1 MNLQE
6 SIKKILKEEVFESDE
21 SRQERKFTK
30 LLNNIEE
37 YINSNSYDSVV
48 RVMVDYDE
56 VMDDVI
62 VNIFFDAEHAVKLG
76 GGINSVIKKSGKKIM
91 EDLSV
96 FPFDFKYHIHFE
108 KPQLNESLIKENK
121 DQTKLIKGIIDSS
134 DIFDYKHFCGFDII
148 TPEERSD
155 QYNFLNK
162 NKIPYLIKVYFVGG
176 PNSEVWPRTQA
187 IRNKELDLMEELHEY
202 IKSFVPFNIEIM
214 GSHVNSCDGYKK
226 LMKRKYTTDDLQ
238 ESIRRILREEDR
250 YDDKVGKTFWFE
262 YHCYESPESCDAEI
276 WYRSHQKVKVIGVS
290 EWSYDDKEWRQE
302 DGNPRVYLV
311 EWEDG
316 FQYDVFEDEL
326 MESPNEFYRP
336 SPPKRKIQE
345 SIRRVLREE
354 DYSPAGK
361 EIIPNSIIVHKS
373 NPMFRDKIMEQGLKV
388 RAGECYK
395 IFVGYGVKCKP
406 AIFATNSTNKRAWFD
421 STYDDDIW
429 FIDTRMIPDV
439 KWYKDR
445 HFESTKKHIVTF
457 QDIPKEA
464 IILKYEGTGSGDVE
478 KWDKDSPNIVRESIK
493 KVLKEETEGIDSFL
507 DEISSKHNMSDELK
521 DFVKQFIEESDCKRI
536 NFSRFKMG
544 VMGLALE
551 SGVLINSVALNHP
564 LPFLLFLIFH
574 EVAHQYQFKKYG
586 EDVMYDCY
594 LGEISEREAAEFMK
608 HTEEVADDFAFR
620 KIRQLQKLNLI
631 GPYTPPQMYKDVPIQ
646 QITMMI
652 NNYREDMRRKNIDS
666 PKKVSEYF
674 YNMVKSEL

>member
-6 SIKKILKEEVFESDE
+6 
-21 SRQERKFTK
+21 
-30 LLNNIEE
+30 N
-37 YINSNSYDSVV
+37 
-48 RVMVDYDE
+48 
-56 VMDDVI
+56 
-62 VNIFFDAEHAVKLG
+62 
-76 GGINSVIKKSGKKIM
+76 
-91 EDLSV
+91 
-96 FPFDFKYHIHFE
+96 
-108 KPQLNESLIKENK
+108 
-121 DQTKLIKGIIDSS
+121 
-134 DIFDYKHFCGFDII
+134 
-148 TPEERSD
+148 
-155 QYNFLNK
+155 
-162 NKIPYLIKVYFVGG
+162 
-176 PNSEVWPRTQA
+176 
-187 IRNKELDLMEELHEY
+187 
-202 IKSFVPFNIEIM
+202 
-214 GSHVNSCDGYKK
+214 
-226 LMKRKYTTDDLQ
+226 
-238 ESIRRILREEDR
+238 IRRVLKEEDR

-373 NPMFRDKIMEQGLKV
+373 NPMFRDKIMENGLKV

-464 IILKYEGTGSGDVE
+464 ITLHYEGTGSGDVK
-478 KWDKDSPNIVRESIK
+478 KWDKDSPNLYESIK
-493 KVLKEETEGIDSFL
+493 KILKEETEGIDSFL
-507 DEISSKHNMSDELK
+507 DEINSKHNMSDELK

-551 SGVLINSVALNHP
+551 SGVLINSVSLNHP

-594 LGEISEREAAEFMK
+594 LGEISETEAAEFMK
-608 HTEEVADDFAFR
+608 HTEEVADDFAYR

-631 GPYTPPQMYKDVPIQ
+631 GQYTPPQMYKNVPIQ
-646 QITMMI
+646 QITMMV
-652 NNYREDMRRKNIDS
+652 NNYRNDMRRKNIDS

>member
-6 SIKKILKEEVFESDE
+6 SIIRILREEKD
-21 SRQERKFTK
+21 
-30 LLNNIEE
+30 
-37 YINSNSYDSVV
+37 
-48 RVMVDYDE
+48 
-56 VMDDVI
+56 
-62 VNIFFDAEHAVKLG
+62 
-76 GGINSVIKKSGKKIM
+76 
-91 EDLSV
+91 
-96 FPFDFKYHIHFE
+96 HI
-108 KPQLNESLIKENK
+108 
-121 DQTKLIKGIIDSS
+121 KLIKGIIDSS
-134 DIFDYKHFCGFDII
+134 DIFDYKHFCGVDII
-148 TPEERSD
+148 TPEEISD
-155 QYNFLNK
+155 QYKLLNK
-162 NKIPYLIKVYFVGG
+162 DRTPYLIKVYFVGG
-176 PNSEVWPRTQA
+176 PNSEVWPITQA
-187 IRNKELDLMEELHEY
+187 IRSKESDLMGELQEY
-202 IKSFVPFNIEIM
+202 IKSFVPFNIEMM

-238 ESIRRILREEDR
+238 ESIR
-250 YDDKVGKTFWFE
+250 K
-262 YHCYESPESCDAEI
+262 
-276 WYRSHQKVKVIGVS
+276 
-290 EWSYDDKEWRQE
+290 
-302 DGNPRVYLV
+302 
-311 EWEDG
+311 
-316 FQYDVFEDEL
+316 
-326 MESPNEFYRP
+326 
-336 SPPKRKIQE
+336 
-345 SIRRVLREE
+345 VLREE

-373 NPMFRDKIMEQGLKV
+373 NPMFRDKIMENGLKV

-395 IFVGYGVKCKP
+395 VYVGYGVKCKP

-429 FIDTRMIPDV
+429 EINTEMIPDV

-445 HFESTKKHIVTF
+445 HFESRSKHIVTF

-464 IILKYEGTGSGDVE
+464 ITLKYKGTGSGDVE
-478 KWDKDSPNIVRESIK
+478 TWDKDSPNLYESIK

-631 GPYTPPQMYKDVPIQ
+631 GPYTPPQMYKHVPIQ
-646 QITMMI
+646 QITMMV
-652 NNYREDMRRKNIDS
+652 NNYREDMRKKNIDS